1 MLIPRMLGK
10 TFVHYRIVEKLGGG
24 GMGVVYCAEDMR
36 LGRHVALKI
45 LPDEFAADPVALERF
60 QREARAASALNH
72 PHICA
77 IYDIGESEGR
87 PFLVMELLEGQPLQ
101 QRLAGRPVASEELL
115 QVAMQIADALAAAH
129 AKGIVHRDIKPGNI
143 FIGPAG
149 AGHAGHVK
157 VLDFGLAKITGPP
170 QPAANSL
177 ALTQAMTEEP
187 ITSPGTAVGTIAYMS
202 PEQALGH
209 DLDART
215 DLFSFGVVLYQMATG
230 TLPFQGTTS
239 AATFD
244 AILHKVPLPPT
255 QLNPALPA
263 ALEQIIQ
270 KALEKDRDVRY
281 QTAADMRVDLKR
293 IQRDTTAG
301 ARIPYSAASV
311 VARRWRPARL
321 YTALAAA
328 LALAAGI
335 GILAWRGRH
344 PAPAAR
350 TEWTE
355 LTSFNDSATN
365 PAVSAD
371 GRVLAFLR
379 GPSTFFGPAD
389 VYVKLLPA
397 GEPAQLT
404 HDKTIKMAPVITP
417 DGSSI
422 AYTVVD
428 LGFGWDT
435 FVVPLLGGEPRR
447 MLPNA
452 AALAW
457 IGPRMVLFSEIK
469 SGAHMAIVTADENRA
484 KERDVYVPP
493 HDRGMAH
500 RSYLSPNGSN
510 VLVVEMD
517 NDGWLPCR
525 IVPFD
530 GSSPGRQVGPPK
542 GGCTYAAWSPDGEWM
557 YLNSNAGGAGFHI
570 WRQRFKGA
578 DAEQVTFGPTEQE
591 GIAMM
596 PDGRSLVSSVGLV
609 QNSIWLHGPDGERQ
623 ITSEES
629 AQWPTFSHD
638 DKKLYY
644 TSSRSSFFPRGEL
657 WQIDLADGHRER
669 LIPGITVTGYAVSGD
684 DKQVVFSAPDPNGH
698 SQIWI
703 APLDHRVAPRQL
715 PGTDLSQPRFTPD
728 GDLAFIA
735 AEGKLNYLY
744 RCRPDGS
751 ARRKIIENAVLE
763 FYGFSPDGQ
772 WAVVW
777 AAVSGND
784 PAVTSG
790 NLAYPLAG
798 GPPMRICSDCWITWS
813 PDARFIY
820 VVLHS
825 KIYRVRLPLGKAF
838 PPLPP
843 AGIQSETEIKTIPGA
858 TLFVSSGMDT
868 TSDYGLIAIGAD
880 PSSYAFV
887 RAATHRN
894 LYRIPIP

>member
-1 MLIPRMLGK
+1 
-10 TFVHYRIVEKLGGG
+10 
-24 GMGVVYCAEDMR
+24 
-36 LGRHVALKI
+36 
-45 LPDEFAADPVALERF
+45 
-60 QREARAASALNH
+60 
-72 PHICA
+72 
-77 IYDIGESEGR
+77 
-87 PFLVMELLEGQPLQ
+87 
-101 QRLAGRPVASEELL
+101 
-115 QVAMQIADALAAAH
+115 
-129 AKGIVHRDIKPGNI
+129 
-143 FIGPAG
+143 
-149 AGHAGHVK
+149 
-157 VLDFGLAKITGPP
+157 
-170 QPAANSL
+170 
-177 ALTQAMTEEP
+177 
-187 ITSPGTAVGTIAYMS
+187 
-202 PEQALGH
+202 
-209 DLDART
+209 
-215 DLFSFGVVLYQMATG
+215 
-230 TLPFQGTTS
+230 
-239 AATFD
+239 
-244 AILHKVPLPPT
+244 
-255 QLNPALPA
+255 
-263 ALEQIIQ
+263 
-270 KALEKDRDVRY
+270 
-281 QTAADMRVDLKR
+281 
-293 IQRDTTAG
+293 
-301 ARIPYSAASV
+301 
-311 VARRWRPARL
+311 
-321 YTALAAA
+321 
-328 LALAAGI
+328 
-335 GILAWRGRH
+335 
-344 PAPAAR
+344 
-350 TEWTE
+350 
-355 LTSFNDSATN
+355 
-365 PAVSAD
+365 
-371 GRVLAFLR
+371 
-379 GPSTFFGPAD
+379 
-389 VYVKLLPA
+389 
-397 GEPAQLT
+397 
-404 HDKTIKMAPVITP
+404 
-417 DGSSI
+417 
-422 AYTVVD
+422 
-428 LGFGWDT
+428 
-435 FVVPLLGGEPRR
+435 
-447 MLPNA
+447 
-452 AALAW
+452 
-457 IGPRMVLFSEIK
+457 
-469 SGAHMAIVTADENRA
+469 
-484 KERDVYVPP
+484 
-493 HDRGMAH
+493 
-500 RSYLSPNGSN
+500 
-510 VLVVEMD
+510 
-517 NDGWLPCR
+517 
-525 IVPFD
+525 
-530 GSSPGRQVGPPK
+530 
-542 GGCTYAAWSPDGEWM
+542 M

-703 APLDHRVAPRQL
+703 APLDRRVAPRQL

-744 RCRPDGS
+744 RSRTDGS
-751 ARRKIIENAVLE
+751 ARRKVIENPVLE

>member
-1 MLIPRMLGK
+1 MLGK
-10 TFVHYRIVEKLGGG
+10 TFIHYRIVEKLGGG
-24 GMGVVYCAEDMR
+24 GMGVVYRAEDIR
-36 LGRHVALKI
+36 LGRYVALKI
-45 LPDEFAADPVALERF
+45 LPDEFAADPLALERF

-77 IYDIGESEGR
+77 IYDIGEFEGR
-87 PFLVMELLEGQPLQ
+87 PFLVMELLEGQTLE
-101 QRLAGRPVASEELL
+101 QRLARRPVALEELL
-115 QVAMQIADALAAAH
+115 EVALQIADALAAAH

-143 FIGPAG
+143 FVGPVG
-149 AGHAGHVK
+149 AGHSGHLK
-157 VLDFGLAKITGPP
+157 ILDFGLAKITGPP
-170 QPAANSL
+170 EMANSL
-177 ALTQAMTEEP
+177 APTQAMTEEP

-215 DLFSFGVVLYQMATG
+215 DLFSFGVVLYRMATG
-230 TLPFQGTTS
+230 ALPFKGNTS

-244 AILHKVPLPPT
+244 AILHQAPLPPT
-255 QLNPALPA
+255 RLNPALPP

-293 IQRDTTAG
+293 LERDTTSG
-301 ARIPYSAASV
+301 ASIPHSAASV
-311 VARRWRPARL
+311 VARRGRPARV
-321 YTALAAA
+321 YTALAAG

-335 GILAWRGRH
+335 GILAWRSRH
-344 PAPAAR
+344 PASPAGS

-355 LTSFNDSATN
+355 LTNFNDSATN

-371 GRVLAFLR
+371 GRVLTFLR
-379 GPSTFFGPAD
+379 GPNTFFGPAE

-404 HDKTIKMAPVITP
+404 HDNAAKMAPGITP
-417 DGSSI
+417 DGSRI

-428 LGFGWDT
+428 LNSGWDT
-435 FVVPLLGGEPRR
+435 FVVPLLGGEPQR

-452 AALAW
+452 AALTW
-457 IGPRMVLFSEIK
+457 MGPRTVLFSEIK
-469 SGAHMAIVTADENRA
+469 SGTHMAIVTTDENRA

-493 HDRGMAH
+493 HERGMAH
-500 RSYLSPNGSN
+500 RSYLSPDGRN

-530 GSSPGRQVGPPK
+530 GSSPGKQVGPPK
-542 GGCTYAAWSPDGEWM
+542 GGCTYAAWSPDGDWM
-557 YLNSNAGGAGFHI
+557 YLNSNAGGAGYHI
-570 WRQRFKGA
+570 WRQRIKGG
-578 DAEQVTFGPTEQE
+578 DAEQLTFGPTEQE

-596 PDGRSLVSSVGLV
+596 PDGRSLVSSVGQV

-638 DKKLYY
+638 GKKLYY

-657 WQIDLADGHRER
+657 WQVDLADGHRER
-669 LIPGITVTGYAVSGD
+669 VIPGITITGYSVSPD

-715 PGTDLSQPRFTPD
+715 PGTDLSQPHFAPD
-728 GDLAFIA
+728 GDLAFVA
-735 AEGKLNYLY
+735 LEGKLNYLY
-744 RCRPDGS
+744 RSNPDGS
-751 ARRKIIENAVLE
+751 ARRKLIENPILAFQGL
-763 FYGFSPDGQ
+763 SADGR
-772 WAVVW
+772 WADVW
-777 AAVSGND
+777 SALPSND
-784 PAVTSG
+784 SAVTSG
-790 NLAYPLAG
+790 ELAYPLAG
-798 GPPMRICSDCWITWS
+798 GPPLLVCADCWMAWS
-813 PDARFIY
+813 PDAKFIY
-820 VVLHS
+820 LILRS
-825 KIYRVRLPLGKAF
+825 KVYRVRLPLGKAF

-843 AGIQSETEIKTIPGA
+843 AGIQSETEIKAIPGA
-858 TLFVSSGMDT
+858 TMVVSSGMDT
-868 TSDYGLIAIGAD
+868 TSGFGPLAIAIGAD

-887 RAATHRN
+887 KATTHRN